1 LEAYAMNNLTNSAA
15 DDRAPAWSPDG
26 TKIAFVRRGDIF
38 VMDADGSNPTNLT
51 NSQSMDNQG
60 PAWSPDG
67 TRIAFSRSEAGGN
80 REVNRIFVMDAD
92 GSNPTSLTDAL
103 PDGGIGVDFEPTW
116 SPDGNRIAFSSAPD
130 APNSTNRDIFT
141 LEVTP
146 AEE

>member
-1 LEAYAMNNLTNSAA
+1 MNNLTNSAA

-51 NSQSMDNQG
+51 YSQSMDNQG

-67 TRIAFSRSEAGGN
+67 TRIAFS
-80 REVNRIFVMDAD
+80 
-92 GSNPTSLTDAL
+92 
-103 PDGGIGVDFEPTW
+103 
-116 SPDGNRIAFSSAPD
+116 SAPN